1 MPNAKYL
8 EPKKGMTS
16 LQAAAMYLSDGATD
30 DAQEV
35 NQTVQAETFNMD
47 ALQRAHLSKLMGFR
61 FSVDVTYKKITV
73 KSNEPPYFSKSA
85 AFSGVMDQEAVD
97 TVVELCGQLKELWD
111 SEKQKE
117 NINV

>member
-30 DAQEV
+30 DAEEV
-35 NQTVQAETFNMD
+35 NKAAQAETFNMD
-47 ALQRAHLSKLMGFR
+47 TLQRAHLTKLMGFH
-61 FSVDVTYKKITV
+61 FSVHVTYKKIIV
-73 KSNEPPYFSKSA
+73 SADEPPYLSKSA

-97 TVVELCGQLKELWD
+97 TVVKLCGQLKEAW
-111 SEKQKE
+111 EKEKTNE
-117 NINV
+117 